1 MPKYVCGSDKL
12 DVIQMYYKKGTL
24 NKIRHIHPSLFH
36 YWNISLFHYSKVIK
50 NGCFNV
56 KKENVI

>member
-36 YWNISLFHYSKVIK
+36 YWNISLFHYNRVIK
-50 NGCFNV
+50 MAASV
-56 KKENVI
+56 